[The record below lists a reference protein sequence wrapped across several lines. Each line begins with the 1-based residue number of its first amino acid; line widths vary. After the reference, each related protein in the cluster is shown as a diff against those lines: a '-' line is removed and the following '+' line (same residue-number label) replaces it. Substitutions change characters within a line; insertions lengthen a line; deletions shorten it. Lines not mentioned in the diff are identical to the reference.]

1 MNMKRINEN
10 LTTLIPTF
18 IKIEDSYFYEKELHL
33 NFILRKLGFLIIFKL
48 KDILLTMI
56 PI

>member
-33 NFILRKLGFLIIFKL
+33 NFIL
-48 KDILLTMI
+48 
-56 PI
+56 